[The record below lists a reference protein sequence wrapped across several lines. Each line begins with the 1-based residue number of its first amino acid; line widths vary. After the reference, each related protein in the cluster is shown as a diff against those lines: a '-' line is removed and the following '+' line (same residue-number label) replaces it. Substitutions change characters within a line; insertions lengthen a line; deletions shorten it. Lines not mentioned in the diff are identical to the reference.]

1 MLWVTAFND
10 SPELCLSVHFLYL
23 LIIILHCNGYC
34 FTFEGEF
41 REENFQKAMAVIR
54 EGGTDP
60 GSQRGRKGGT
70 KGTRQVILPIQFM
83 ICA

>member
-1 MLWVTAFND
+1 MFIFVFINNNNYYIVIAN
-10 SPELCLSVHFLYL
+10 
-23 LIIILHCNGYC
+23 C
-34 FTFEGEF
+34 FIFQGEF

-70 KGTRQVILPIQFM
+70 KGMQLLILLIQFM
-83 ICA
+83 IWA

>member
-1 MLWVTAFND
+1 MVIAIVLF
-10 SPELCLSVHFLYL
+10 FQ
-23 LIIILHCNGYC
+23 
-34 FTFEGEF
+34 GEF

-70 KGTRQVILPIQFM
+70 KGTHQLILPIQFM